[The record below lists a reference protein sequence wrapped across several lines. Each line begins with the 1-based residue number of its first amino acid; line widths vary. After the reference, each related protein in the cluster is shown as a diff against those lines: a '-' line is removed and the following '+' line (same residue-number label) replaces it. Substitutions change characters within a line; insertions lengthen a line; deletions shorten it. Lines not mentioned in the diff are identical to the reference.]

1 MSRTVPAA
9 LLTALAQKEVQPFY
23 GVEMLFD
30 GGAVRLWT
38 GYGNRTINGE
48 TYTGAGSLLNIEGLA
63 EVADLSAKAITI
75 SLSGVPAE
83 LVSLSLQE
91 PYQRRR
97 CKVFFG
103 AVEVF
108 KVEDYGLISDAATET
123 DDWDSIAST
132 PIFFEDYGFLIFG
145 EGLFVEVFSG
155 QINTMP
161 IEDSGETSVITATVD
176 SKLVETEKASNLRYT
191 SEGQKSRYSGD
202 TFFDYVSAIQD
213 AEIVWGRKS
222 A

>member
-9 LLTALAQKEVQPFY
+9 LLTALAQPEVQPFY
-23 GVEMLFD
+23 AVEMAFD
-30 GGAVRLWT
+30 SGTVRLWT
-38 GYGNRTINGE
+38 GYGDRTINSE
-48 TYTGAGSLLNIEGLA
+48 TYTGSGNLLNIEGLG

-75 SLSGVPAE
+75 SLGGIAGE
-83 LVSLSLQE
+83 LVSLALQE

-97 CKVFFG
+97 CRVYFG
-103 AVEVF
+103 AINVADVVEVF
-108 KVEDYGLISDAATET
+108 TGSL
-123 DDWDSIAST
+123 
-132 PIFFEDYGFLIFG
+132 
-145 EGLFVEVFSG
+145 
-155 QINTMP
+155 NTMQ
-161 IEDSGETSVITATVD
+161 IEDSGESSTISVTVD

-191 SEGQKSRYSGD
+191 SESQKSRYAGD

>member
-9 LLTALAQKEVQPFY
+9 LLTALAQPEVQPFY
-23 GVEMLFD
+23 AVELLFD
-30 GGAVRLWT
+30 SGAVRLWT
-38 GYGNRTINGE
+38 GYGDRTVGGQ
-48 TYTGAGSLLNIEGLA
+48 TYVGAGTLLNIEGLS

-75 SLSGVPAE
+75 SLSGIAGE
-83 LVSLSLQE
+83 LVSLALQE

-103 AVEVF
+103 AVNVAD
-108 KVEDYGLISDAATET
+108 V
-123 DDWDSIAST
+123 
-132 PIFFEDYGFLIFG
+132 
-145 EGLFVEVFSG
+145 VEVFSG
-155 QINTMP
+155 QVNTMP
-161 IEDSGETSVITATVD
+161 IEDSGETSIIATTVD

-191 SEGQKSRYSGD
+191 SEIQKSRNNGQFAAD

-213 AEIVWGRKS
+213 ADIIWGRAS

>member
-9 LLTALAQKEVQPFY
+9 LLTALAQKEVEPFY
-23 GVEMLFD
+23 AVEIAFD
-30 GGAVRLWT
+30 SGTVRLWT
-38 GYGNRTINGE
+38 GYGDRTINSN

-75 SLSGVPAE
+75 SLSGVAQE
-83 LVSLSLQE
+83 LVSAALQE

-103 AVEVF
+103 AVNVAD
-108 KVEDYGLISDAATET
+108 V
-123 DDWDSIAST
+123 
-132 PIFFEDYGFLIFG
+132 
-145 EGLFVEVFSG
+145 VEVFTGSL
-155 QINTMP
+155 NTMP

>member
-9 LLTALAQKEVQPFY
+9 LLTALAQPEVQPFY
-23 GVEMLFD
+23 AVELLFD
-30 GGAVRLWT
+30 SGAVRLWT
-38 GYGNRTINGE
+38 GYGDRTVGGQ
-48 TYTGAGSLLNIEGLA
+48 TYVGAGTLLNIEGLS

-75 SLSGVPAE
+75 SLSGIAGE
-83 LVSLSLQE
+83 LVSLALQE

-103 AVEVF
+103 AVNVAD
-108 KVEDYGLISDAATET
+108 V
-123 DDWDSIAST
+123 
-132 PIFFEDYGFLIFG
+132 
-145 EGLFVEVFSG
+145 VEVFSG
-155 QINTMP
+155 QVNTMP
-161 IEDSGETSVITATVD
+161 IEDSGETSIIATTID

-191 SEGQKSRYSGD
+191 SEIQKSRNNGQFAAD

-213 AEIVWGRKS
+213 ADIIWGRAS